1 VTSLLDRAAALADDV
16 LQPAAAEVDASGVIP
31 PSHFAALAGAGLY
44 GLALAEPAALPAVTE
59 VLAGGCLATTFTW
72 MQHHGP
78 VRTLAALGDPR
89 LAEATSGGLRCGVA
103 LAGAVPDP
111 PLLWATR
118 EDGGWRL
125 DGHAPLVTGWGLI
138 DLVQVAVRDVATA
151 DAPDEEAGIVTALL
165 DARAA
170 PGLTARPLAL
180 LAADA
185 SRTVA
190 LRFDGVHLP
199 DELVSGLTTR
209 SAFLAGMTASAR
221 VNGALALGVAGR
233 CVRLIAE
240 TGAAAVAERLHAE
253 LDAARAELDAA
264 LAAAVAEQAPDP
276 AGGAAGSP
284 PAGSPPAGAPLDAAA
299 RMATARAA
307 ASALAHR
314 AAGAL
319 VVAAGSQAILD
330 GHPAGRLV
338 REAAFTLVAAG
349 RAEIRADLLTRFAG
363 YPSAAAR

>member
-1 VTSLLDRAAALADDV
+1 VTSPLDRAAALADDV

-31 PSHFAALAGAGLY
+31 PSHFTSLAAAGLY
-44 GLALAEPAALPAVTE
+44 GVALAEPAALPAVTE
-59 VLAGGCLATTFTW
+59 VLAAGCLATTFTW

-78 VRTLAALGDPR
+78 VRTLAGLGDPR
-89 LAEATSGGLRCGVA
+89 VGAAAAGELRCGVA

-118 EDGGWRL
+118 VDGGWRL
-125 DGHAPLVTGWGLI
+125 DGQAPLVTGWGLI
-138 DLVQVAVRDVATA
+138 DLVLVAARDVATA
-151 DAPDEEAGIVTALL
+151 DAPDEDALIVTALL
-165 DARAA
+165 DAHAA

-185 SRTVA
+185 SRTVQ

-199 DELVSGLTTR
+199 DELVTGQTMRT
-209 SAFLAGMTASAR
+209 AFLAGMTASAR

-233 CVRLIAE
+233 CVRLIAD
-240 TGAAAVAERLHAE
+240 TGRADAVAEQLRVD
-253 LDAARAELDAA
+253 LDATRAELDAA
-264 LAAAVAEQAPDP
+264 LAAAFAEQAPD
-276 AGGAAGSP
+276 AGSP
-284 PAGSPPAGAPLDAAA
+284 PAGGIPACAPTSAATGAPPGAAA

-319 VVAAGSQAILD
+319 VVAAGSPALLHD
-330 GHPAGRLV
+330 HPAGRLV

-349 RAEIRADLLTRFAG
+349 RAEIRTELLHRLAG
-363 YPSAAAR
+363 CP